1 MKWTNE
7 QLTAINEDKKS
18 IIVSAGAGSGK
29 TAVLT
34 ERVIRKIKDGVNIN
48 ELLILTFTNKAA
60 NEMRERI
67 RKALKGYPELKKQLT
82 LINQA
87 YITTFDSFA
96 LSTLKK
102 YHYLLN
108 LPKHIDIADDSL
120 IFLQSKKI
128 LENIFEVLYKDKEP
142 NFIKLV
148 NDFCVKDDNDLK
160 TDILSIYHNVSLLIN
175 KKDYL
180 DNYINKFFKDDYINK
195 SIKIFEDLIISKND
209 QISNYLEDIS
219 NIDYDYYIK
228 LNEAL
233 SPLLEAH
240 NYDEIKQNLQLRLP
254 NLPKNSDDD
263 LKYLKENISEI
274 IKDIQEIS
282 IYDNIEEIR
291 ESILST
297 EDYTKIIIKIIL
309 RLDKELDIYKRT
321 YNLFEFNDI
330 SMLLINILENN
341 PDICLE
347 IKNQYQEIMI
357 DEYQDTNDIQEK
369 IISLISNNNVYM
381 VGDIKQSIYRFRNA
395 NPYLFKRKY
404 DNYSKDKFSLKI
416 DLNKNFR
423 SREEVLNNINLLF
436 SKLMTA
442 SLGGANY
449 NKGHEMIYGNKN
461 YDKML
466 GNKNYNMNILNYNY
480 DKDRGFTKDE
490 LEVFIIANDI
500 LYKLK
505 NKYQVVDKETS
516 MLRDCTFKDFAI
528 LVDRATNFDLF
539 KKIFEF
545 MKIPLT
551 IYKDEILNNGTEIV
565 VIKNIIKLIIK
576 IRNNVFDTEF
586 KYLFTSIARS
596 FVVAYTDDV
605 IFEMFDNDNFMEN
618 DLYIKLRVLSKHL
631 DTYTNSML
639 INEILDS
646 FNFFDNLIK
655 LGDVQNRMIR
665 INYLC
670 DLTNNLD
677 GLGFTIEKFSNYL
690 DELIKNDYNIR
701 FSLSKESPN
710 SVQIMTIHASKG
722 LEFSLCYF
730 PLLYKEFNLRDLN
743 EKFIFDKDYGIIT
756 PYFKE
761 GIGKTIFKYLLKNKY
776 IEEEISEKIR
786 LFYVALT
793 RAKEQMILVA
803 ELNDNRL
810 IKKDKIKFRSFLD
823 MLNFLNDDLK
833 PYQKLIDF
841 NAIYL
846 SHGYN
851 LNKKIT
857 DLNKFITNKEPLM
870 ITELRINEAI
880 EKKDTYSKA
889 NTHFISKQEQKKMQM
904 GTYLH
909 YILENI
915 DFKKKDIDN
924 YEIDSFYKQHI
935 INFLNLD
942 IFNNLDKATIYKEY
956 EFMEI
961 CDGIKRHGIIDL
973 MIERDDYID
982 IIDYKFKNIDDI
994 DYHKQLLG
1002 YKDYIE
1008 KKTKKR
1014 VNIYLY
1020 SILDNKLK
1028 DIEP

>member
-1 MKWTNE
+1 MKWTSE

-34 ERVIRKIKDGVNIN
+34 ERVIRKIKAGVNIN

-96 LSTLKK
+96 LSILKK

-120 IFLQSKKI
+120 IFLQSKEI
-128 LENIFEVLYKDKEP
+128 IENIFEDLYKDKEP

-160 TDILSIYHNVSLLIN
+160 TGILSIYHNVSLLIN

-195 SIKIFEDLIISKND
+195 SIKIFEDLIISKNG

-228 LNEAL
+228 LNETL

-240 NYDEIKQNLQLRLP
+240 NYDEIKQNLQLRLA
-254 NLPKNSDDD
+254 NLPKNSDGD

-347 IKNQYQEIMI
+347 IKKQYQEIMI

-369 IISLISNNNVYM
+369 IIASISDNNVYM

-449 NKGHEMIYGNKN
+449 NNGHEMVYGNKN

-551 IYKDEILNNGTEIV
+551 IYKDENLNNGTEIV

-576 IRNNVFDTEF
+576 IRDNVFDTEF

-605 IFEMFDNDNFMEN
+605 IFEMFNNNNFMDN

-639 INEILDS
+639 INEILGS

-665 INYLC
+665 IDYLC
-670 DLTNNLD
+670 DLANNLD

-743 EKFIFDKDYGIIT
+743 EKFLFDKDYGIIT

-803 ELNDNRL
+803 ELNDNCL

-841 NAIYL
+841 NSIYL
-846 SHGYN
+846 SHDYN

-857 DLNKFITNKEPLM
+857 DLNKFITNKESIMVTELM
-870 ITELRINEAI
+870 INNVI

-909 YILENI
+909 SILENI
-915 DFKKKDIDN
+915 DFQKKDIDN

-973 MIERDDYID
+973 MIEYDDYID

-994 DYHKQLLG
+994 AYHKQLLG
-1002 YKDYIE
+1002 YKNYIE
-1008 KKTKKR
+1008 KKIKKR

-1028 DIEP
+1028 GIEQ

>member
-1 MKWTNE
+1 MKWTSE

-67 RKALKGYPELKKQLT
+67 RKKLTEYPELKDQLT
-82 LINQA
+82 LINQS

-108 LPKHIDIADDSL
+108 IPKQIDIADDSL

-128 LENIFEVLYKDKEP
+128 INNIFEDLYKNKDLD
-142 NFIKLV
+142 FIKLV
-148 NDFCVKDDNDLK
+148 NDFCVKDDSDLRN
-160 TDILSIYHNVSLLIN
+160 DILTIYQNVNLLIN
-175 KKDYL
+175 KKSYL
-180 DNYINKFFKDDYINK
+180 DNYINNFFTDNNVNK
-195 SIKIFEDLIISKND
+195 NIKIFEDLVISKKE

-219 NIDYDYYIK
+219 NIDYTYYVK
-228 LNEAL
+228 LNETL
-233 SPLLEAH
+233 LPLLEA
-240 NYDEIKQNLQLRLP
+240 NDYDEIKQNLQLKLP

-263 LKYLKENISEI
+263 LKYLKENISAI
-274 IKDIQEIS
+274 IKDIQENS
-282 IYDNIEEIR
+282 IYDNAEEIK

-297 EDYTKIIIKIIL
+297 EAYVKVIIKIIL
-309 RLDKELDIYKRT
+309 RLDKELEIYKRT
-321 YNLFEFNDI
+321 YNIFQFNDI

-341 PDICLE
+341 PDVCLE
-347 IKNQYQEIMI
+347 IKKQYQEIMI

-395 NPYLFKRKY
+395 NPNLFKRKY
-404 DNYSKDKFSLKI
+404 DEYSKGDNGLKI

-436 SKLMTA
+436 SKLMTE
-442 SLGGANY
+442 SVGGANY
-449 NKGHEMIYGNKN
+449 NNGHEMVYGNKN
-461 YDKML
+461 YDKIR
-466 GNKNYNMNILNYNY
+466 GNQDYNMSILNYDYN
-480 DKDRGFTKDE
+480 KDIGFTKEE
-490 LEVFIIANDI
+490 LEIFIIANDI
-500 LYKLK
+500 QNKLK
-505 NKYQVVDKETS
+505 NKYQVIDKES
-516 MLRDCTFKDFAI
+516 SNLRDCDFKDFAI
-528 LVDRATNFDLF
+528 LVDRTTNFDLF

-551 IYKDEILNNGTEIV
+551 IYKEENLNNGTEIV

-576 IRNNVFDTEF
+576 IKNNSFDTEF

-596 FVVAYTDDV
+596 FVMEYTDDV
-605 IFEMFDNDNFMEN
+605 IFDIFNADNFVNN
-618 DLYIKLRVLSKHL
+618 DVYLKLANLCKYL

-639 INEILDS
+639 INEILDN
-646 FNFFDNLIK
+646 FKFFDNLIK
-655 LGDVQNRMIR
+655 LGDIQNRIIR
-665 INYLC
+665 IDYLC
-670 DLTNNLD
+670 ELANNLD
-677 GLGFTIEKFSNYL
+677 RLGFTIEKFSNYL
-690 DELIKNDYNIR
+690 DELMKNDYNIR

-722 LEFSLCYF
+722 LEFNFCYF

-743 EKFIFDKDYGIIT
+743 EKFLFDKEYGLIT
-756 PYFKE
+756 PYFKK
-761 GIGKTIFKYLLKNKY
+761 GIGKTIFKHLLKNKY

-793 RAKEQMILVA
+793 RAKEQIILVT
-803 ELNDNRL
+803 ELNDDVLVKN
-810 IKKDKIKFRSFLD
+810 DKLKFRSFLD
-823 MLNFLNDDLK
+823 MLNFLNNDLN
-833 PYQKLIDF
+833 PYQKQIDF
-841 NAIYL
+841 NTIYL
-846 SHGYN
+846 SHDYN
-851 LNKKIT
+851 LNKKIN
-857 DLNKFITNKEPLM
+857 DLNKFITNTKPIM
-870 ITELRINEAI
+870 VNELSINNTI
-880 EKKDTYSKA
+880 EKKDTYSKT
-889 NTHFISKQEQKKMQM
+889 NTYFISKQEQKKMQV

-909 YILENI
+909 SVLENI
-915 DFKKKDIDN
+915 DFKKRDIDN

-942 IFNNLDKATIYKEY
+942 IFSHLDNATIYKEY
-956 EFMEI
+956 EFIEI
-961 CDGIKRHGIIDL
+961 IDGIKRHGVIDL
-973 MIERDDYID
+973 MIEYDDYID

-994 DYHKQLLG
+994 SYHKQLLG
-1002 YKDYIE
+1002 YKNYIA

-1014 VNIYLY
+1014 VNTYLY

-1028 DIEP
+1028 DIE

>member
-1 MKWTNE
+1 MKWTSE

-34 ERVIRKIKDGVNIN
+34 ERVIRKIKAGVNIN

-96 LSTLKK
+96 LSILKK

-120 IFLQSKKI
+120 IFLQSKEI
-128 LENIFEVLYKDKEP
+128 IENIFEDLYKDKEP

-195 SIKIFEDLIISKND
+195 SIKIFEDLIISKNG

-228 LNEAL
+228 LNETL

-240 NYDEIKQNLQLRLP
+240 NYDEIKQNLQLRLA
-254 NLPKNSDDD
+254 NLPKNSDGD

-347 IKNQYQEIMI
+347 IKKQYQEIMI

-369 IISLISNNNVYM
+369 IIALISDNNVYM

-449 NKGHEMIYGNKN
+449 NNGHEMVYGNKN

-551 IYKDEILNNGTEIV
+551 IYKDENLNSGTEIV

-576 IRNNVFDTEF
+576 IRDNVFDTEF

-605 IFEMFDNDNFMEN
+605 IFEMFNNDNFMDN

-639 INEILDS
+639 INEILSS

-665 INYLC
+665 IDYLC
-670 DLTNNLD
+670 DLANNLD

-690 DELIKNDYNIR
+690 NELIKNDYNIR

-743 EKFIFDKDYGIIT
+743 EKFLFDKDYGIIT

-803 ELNDNRL
+803 ELNDNCL

-841 NAIYL
+841 NSIYL
-846 SHGYN
+846 SHDYN

-857 DLNKFITNKEPLM
+857 DLNKFITNKESIMVTELM
-870 ITELRINEAI
+870 INNVI

-909 YILENI
+909 SILENI
-915 DFKKKDIDN
+915 DFQKKDIDN

-973 MIERDDYID
+973 MIEYDDYID

-994 DYHKQLLG
+994 AYHKQLLG
-1002 YKDYIE
+1002 YKNYIE
-1008 KKTKKR
+1008 KKIKKR

-1028 DIEP
+1028 GIEQ

>member
-1 MKWTNE
+1 MNWTSE
-7 QLTAINEDKKS
+7 QLMAINEDKKS

-67 RKALKGYPELKKQLT
+67 RKALKKYPELKKQLT
-82 LINQA
+82 LINQS

-108 LPKHIDIADDSL
+108 LPKQIDIVDDSL
-120 IFLQSKKI
+120 IFLQTKKI
-128 LENIFEVLYKDKEP
+128 IDNIFEDLYKSKEP
-142 NFIKLV
+142 NFIKMV
-148 NDFCVKDDNDLK
+148 NDFCVKDDNELRA
-160 TDILSIYHNVSLLIN
+160 DILTIYHNINLIIN
-175 KKDYL
+175 KEEYL
-180 DNYINKFFKDDYINK
+180 DNYINNFFKEDNINK
-195 SIKIFEDLIISKND
+195 NIKIFEDLIISKKE
-209 QISNYLEDIS
+209 QISSYLEDIS

-228 LNEAL
+228 INEVL
-233 SPLLEAH
+233 TNLLEAN

-254 NLPKNSDDD
+254 NLPKNSDND
-263 LKYLKENISEI
+263 LKDLKDNISEI
-274 IKDIQEIS
+274 IKDIQENS
-282 IYDNIEEIR
+282 MYDNIEEIKK
-291 ESILST
+291 SILST
-297 EDYTKIIIKIIL
+297 EDYVKVIIKIIL
-309 RLDKELDIYKRT
+309 KLDKELKIYKRK

-347 IKNQYQEIMI
+347 IKKQYQEIMI

-404 DNYSKDKFSLKI
+404 DEYSNNYDGLKI

-423 SREEVLNNINLLF
+423 SRKEVLNNINLLF
-436 SKLMTA
+436 SKLMTD

-449 NKGHEMIYGNKN
+449 NRGHEMVYGNKK
-461 YDKML
+461 YDEIC
-466 GNKNYNMNILNYNY
+466 GNNNYNMNILNYDYN
-480 DKDRGFTKDE
+480 KDLGFTKDE
-490 LEVFIIANDI
+490 LEIFIIANDI
-500 LYKLK
+500 LDKLK

-516 MLRDCTFKDFAI
+516 NLRDCTFKDFAI
-528 LVDRATNFDLF
+528 LVDRTTNFDLF

-551 IYKDEILNNGTEIV
+551 IYKDENLNNGLEII

-576 IRNNVFDTEF
+576 IRNNIFDTEF

-596 FVVAYTDDV
+596 FVAEYTDDV
-605 IFEMFDNDNFMEN
+605 IFDMFDSDNFIN
-618 DLYIKLRVLSKHL
+618 NNLYVKLSVLSKHL

-639 INEILDS
+639 IDEILNS
-646 FNFFDNLIK
+646 FKFFDNLIK
-655 LGDVQNRMIR
+655 LGDIQNRIIR
-665 INYLC
+665 IDYLC
-670 DLTNNLD
+670 DLANNLD

-722 LEFSLCYF
+722 LEFNFCYF
-730 PLLYKEFNLRDLN
+730 PLLFKEFNLRDLN
-743 EKFIFDKDYGIIT
+743 EKFLFDKDYGIIT

-761 GIGKTIFKYLLKNKY
+761 GIGKTIFKHLLKNKY

-793 RAKEQMILVA
+793 RTKEQMILVA
-803 ELNDNRL
+803 ELNDNNLR
-810 IKKDKIKFRSFLD
+810 KKDKMKFRSFLD
-823 MLNFLNDDLK
+823 MLKFLDDSLNSYK
-833 PYQKLIDF
+833 KQIDF
-841 NAIYL
+841 NTIYL
-846 SHGYN
+846 SHNYN

-857 DLNKFITNKEPLM
+857 DLNKFKTNKNK
-870 ITELRINEAI
+870 IIVKELAINNTI

-889 NTHFISKQEQKKMQM
+889 NTHFISKQEQKKMQI

-909 YILENI
+909 SILENI
-915 DFKKKDIDN
+915 DFKKKDIANYNIDN
-924 YEIDSFYKQHI
+924 FYNQCI

-942 IFNNLDKATIYKEY
+942 IFNDLDNATIYKEY

-973 MIERDDYID
+973 MIEHDNYID
-982 IIDYKFKNIDDI
+982 IVDYKFKNIDDI
-994 DYHKQLLG
+994 AYHQQLLG
-1002 YKDYIE
+1002 YKNYIE
-1008 KKTKKR
+1008 KKANKR

-1028 DIEP
+1028 DIE